1 MSSVRF
7 AAITSGLLARK
18 GEAQPWSQAAK
29 EAAKAEAWS
38 QPAKAEVESVASIPW
53 RPYSPPVIEPEKEKT
68 CSIRMSAHDYERL
81 GILAVKKDT
90 TRQQLLKEA
99 LAEFL
104 AAKAQ
109 DYGCA
114 CLHTPGGVC
123 NQDCSSEA

>member
-18 GEAQPWSQAAK
+18 GEAQPWSQAAR
-29 EAAKAEAWS
+29 AEA
-38 QPAKAEVESVASIPW
+38 ENVASIPW
-53 RPYSPPVIEPEKEKT
+53 RPYAPPVMETLSEKEKT

-114 CLHTPGGVC
+114 CLHNSGGAC

>member
-29 EAAKAEAWS
+29 AEA
-38 QPAKAEVESVASIPW
+38 ESVASIPW
-53 RPYSPPVIEPEKEKT
+53 RPYAPPVMETLSEKEKT

-114 CLHTPGGVC
+114 CLGAC

>member
-1 MSSVRF
+1 MSSSRF
-7 AAITSGLLARK
+7 APITAGLLARK
-18 GEAQPWSQAAK
+18 GEAQPWKQVGK
-29 EAAKAEAWS
+29 VQVEAET
-38 QPAKAEVESVASIPW
+38 VEKVSAIPW
-53 RPYSPPVIEPEKEKT
+53 QPYTPPVVTGPYPSGKDRA
-68 CSIRMSAHDYERL
+68 CSIRMSAHDFERL

-114 CLHTPGGVC
+114 CLYNAGGAC
-123 NQDCSSEA
+123 NQDCGSEA

>member
-1 MSSVRF
+1 MSSPRF
-7 AAITSGLLARK
+7 APITASLLARK
-18 GEAQPWSQAAK
+18 GEAQPWKQVGKAPV
-29 EAAKAEAWS
+29 EAAY
-38 QPAKAEVESVASIPW
+38 VEKVAAIPW
-53 RPYSPPVIEPEKEKT
+53 QPYTPEAEMAPPPSPGKDRA

-114 CLHTPGGVC
+114 CLGAC
-123 NQDCSSEA
+123 NSDCGNEA

>member
-18 GEAQPWSQAAK
+18 GEAQPWSQAT
-29 EAAKAEAWS
+29 KAEA
-38 QPAKAEVESVASIPW
+38 ENVASIPW
-53 RPYSPPVIEPEKEKT
+53 RPYSPPPVEALPEKEKT

-104 AAKAQ
+104 VAKAQ

-114 CLHTPGGVC
+114 CLHNSGGTC
-123 NQDCSSEA
+123 NQDCSRED

>member
-1 MSSVRF
+1 MSSPRF
-7 AAITSGLLARK
+7 APITAGLLARK
-18 GEAQPWSQAAK
+18 GEAQPWKQVGK
-29 EAAKAEAWS
+29 VQGEA
-38 QPAKAEVESVASIPW
+38 VEKVASIPW
-53 RPYSPPVIEPEKEKT
+53 QPYTPEAEIVPPPPRSGKDRA
-68 CSIRMSAHDYERL
+68 CSIRMSAHDFERL

-114 CLHTPGGVC
+114 CLNNSGGAC
-123 NQDCSSEA
+123 NQDCSSKA

>member
-29 EAAKAEAWS
+29 SEAEN
-38 QPAKAEVESVASIPW
+38 VASIPW
-53 RPYSPPVIEPEKEKT
+53 RPYTPPAVVEHVAAEKDRT
-68 CSIRMSAHDYERL
+68 CSIRMSAHDFERL
-81 GILAVKKDT
+81 GILAVKKNS

-99 LAEFL
+99 VAEFL

-114 CLHTPGGVC
+114 CLHNASGTC
-123 NQDCSSEA
+123 SQDCGNAG

>member
-18 GEAQPWSQAAK
+18 GEAQPWSQAAGR
-29 EAAKAEAWS
+29 AEA
-38 QPAKAEVESVASIPW
+38 ENVASIPW
-53 RPYSPPVIEPEKEKT
+53 RPYAPPVVEAEKEKN
-68 CSIRMSAHDYERL
+68 CSIRMSVHDYERL

-114 CLHTPGGVC
+114 CLGAC

>member
-1 MSSVRF
+1 MSAKF
-7 AAITSGLLARK
+7 ASITSSLLARK
-18 GEAQPWSQAAK
+18 GEALPWSN
-29 EAAKAEAWS
+29 S
-38 QPAKAEVESVASIPW
+38 GGNSGGNNPASMA
-53 RPYSPPVIEPEKEKT
+53 EPEKLTLPWRQHVPDVSAAPPPPPPPVKEKS
-68 CSIRMSAHDYERL
+68 CSVRMSAHDFERL

-109 DYGCA
+109 DYGCP
-114 CLHTPGGVC
+114 CLGAC

>member
-1 MSSVRF
+1 MSSPRF
-7 AAITSGLLARK
+7 APITAGLLARK
-18 GEAQPWSQAAK
+18 GEAQPWKQVGK
-29 EAAKAEAWS
+29 VETV
-38 QPAKAEVESVASIPW
+38 EVEKVASIPW
-53 RPYSPPVIEPEKEKT
+53 QPYTPPRAAEPALSGKERV
-68 CSIRMSAHDYERL
+68 CSIRISAHDFERL

-114 CLHTPGGVC
+114 CLGAC

>member
-1 MSSVRF
+1 MSSPRF
-7 AAITSGLLARK
+7 APITAGLLARK
-18 GEAQPWSQAAK
+18 GEAQPWKQVGKVPVDA
-29 EAAKAEAWS
+29 
-38 QPAKAEVESVASIPW
+38 VENVASIPW
-53 RPYSPPVIEPEKEKT
+53 QPYTLPVVTEPHPPGKERA
-68 CSIRMSAHDYERL
+68 CSIRMSAHDFERL

-114 CLHTPGGVC
+114 CLGAC

>member
-1 MSSVRF
+1 MSSPRF
-7 AAITSGLLARK
+7 APITAGLLARK
-18 GEAQPWSQAAK
+18 GEAQPWKQVGK
-29 EAAKAEAWS
+29 V
-38 QPAKAEVESVASIPW
+38 QVEQVASIPW
-53 RPYSPPVIEPEKEKT
+53 QPYTPPREPHPPGKDRT
-68 CSIRMSAHDYERL
+68 CSIRISAHDFERL

-114 CLHTPGGVC
+114 CLGAC
-123 NQDCSSEA
+123 NQDCGSEA

>member
-1 MSSVRF
+1 
-7 AAITSGLLARK
+7 
-18 GEAQPWSQAAK
+18 
-29 EAAKAEAWS
+29 
-38 QPAKAEVESVASIPW
+38 
-53 RPYSPPVIEPEKEKT
+53 
-68 CSIRMSAHDYERL
+68 MSAHDFERL

-114 CLHTPGGVC
+114 CLGAC

>member
-29 EAAKAEAWS
+29 TEAQPWS
-38 QPAKAEVESVASIPW
+38 PPAKAEGESVASIPW
-53 RPYSPPVIEPEKEKT
+53 RPYSPPPVSEPEKEKT
-68 CSIRMSAHDYERL
+68 CSIRMSVHDYERL

-114 CLHTPGGVC
+114 CLHNPGGAC
-123 NQDCSSEA
+123 NQDCSNEA

>member
-29 EAAKAEAWS
+29 AEAWS
-38 QPAKAEVESVASIPW
+38 QPAKAEAESVASIPW
-53 RPYSPPVIEPEKEKT
+53 RPYSPPPVVEPEKEKT

-114 CLHTPGGVC
+114 CLNNAGGCC

>member
-1 MSSVRF
+1 MSSPRF
-7 AAITSGLLARK
+7 APITAGLLARK
-18 GEAQPWSQAAK
+18 GEAQPWKQVGK
-29 EAAKAEAWS
+29 VPVE
-38 QPAKAEVESVASIPW
+38 QVEVEKVASIPW
-53 RPYSPPVIEPEKEKT
+53 QPYTPPVVAGQHPPGKDRA
-68 CSIRMSAHDYERL
+68 CSIRMSAQDYERL

-109 DYGCA
+109 EYSCA
-114 CLHTPGGVC
+114 CLGAC